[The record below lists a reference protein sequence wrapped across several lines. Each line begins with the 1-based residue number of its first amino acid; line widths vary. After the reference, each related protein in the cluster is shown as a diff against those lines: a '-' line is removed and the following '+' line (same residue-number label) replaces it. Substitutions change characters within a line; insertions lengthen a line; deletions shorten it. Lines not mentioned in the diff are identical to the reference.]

1 MVFLHFLQMLREKLT
16 ILLSIAK
23 YLLEMVLYTSH
34 PSTEEVEAGALP
46 QVLDQA
52 GLHNISSVRVIE
64 LETNKQASRQTNEK
78 NTTTFSMVNFY
89 FI

>member
-23 YLLEMVLYTSH
+23 YLLEILYTSH

-52 GLHNISSVRVIE
+52 GLHSISSVRVIE
-64 LETNKQASRQTNEK
+64 LETNKQTSRQTNEK